1 MLSKKMIL
9 KTDKNGYLIQQ
20 SQLPPN
26 ISMEVIFIVHD
37 NQKQIRTQRQ
47 PSKKIFHKGKITGDI
62 IAPVVPSEDWNIL
75 Q

>member
-9 KTDKNGYLIQQ
+9 KTDKNGYLIQH

-26 ISMEVIFIVHD
+26 TSMEVIFIVHD
-37 NQKQIRTQRQ
+37 NQKQIRVKRQ
-47 PSKKIFHKGKITGDI
+47 PSKKIFHKGKIIGDI